1 VGVVKLVHDG
11 REHDVDVVGTETVRI
26 GERQY
31 VVKREQSGAIRVD
44 HRTIWAVREGDTRWV
59 FVDGRVYEIDEPRP
73 SARRRTTGPQ
83 DALTAPMPATVRRI
97 AVAVGD
103 TVKPGDSL
111 IVLEAMKMELPVR
124 ATQAG
129 TVKAITCREG
139 ELVQP
144 GVPLIELEASS

>member
-1 VGVVKLVHDG
+1 VAVVKLVHDG
-11 REHDVDVVGTETVRI
+11 REHDVEVVGMQTVRV

-31 VVKREQSGAIRVD
+31 VVKREPSGAVRVD
-44 HRTIWAVREGDTRWV
+44 QRTAWAVRDGDTRWV
-59 FVDGRVYEIDEPRP
+59 FVDGCVYEIHEPRP
-73 SARRRTTGPQ
+73 FARRRTTSHHG
-83 DALTAPMPATVRRI
+83 ALTAPMPATVRRI

-124 ATQAG
+124 ATHAA
-129 TVKAITCREG
+129 TVAAITCREG

-144 GVPLIELEASS
+144 GVPLIELDDE